1 MEKKS
6 KENELVFT
14 RQNYIYLIAGA
25 VAIIIGFLLMAG
37 GASEDPAVFSEEVF
51 SARRMYI
58 SPIVLTIGFG
68 LVFYAIMKKP
78 KEQ

>member
-14 RQNYIYLIAGA
+14 RQNYIYLIAGV
-25 VAIIIGFLLMAG
+25 VAIIIGFFLMAG